1 VTSAVRPPLSR
12 TAIVDATI
20 ELIGTSGPEAFTMRR
35 LGDLLHVDATAVYRH
50 FRDKSELLHAVGD
63 RLLGGATEGIDL
75 DGDWRSIVVT
85 VCSRVREALLQH
97 PHLAA
102 SVRDAPP
109 LADAEFAIT
118 EALLQQFLR
127 AGLTPRN
134 AALAYHSVIELTVGS
149 ATIDAAV
156 HALDPAERQQRYQA
170 WRDAYAAL
178 PGRFTAS
185 RRVATHLYRGS
196 ANDRFV
202 AALRQLLDGVVPPS

>member
-1 VTSAVRPPLSR
+1 MTSSVRAPLSR
-12 TAIVDATI
+12 GAIVDATI
-20 ELIGTSGPEAFTMRR
+20 ELISTSGPEAFTMRR
-35 LGDLLHVDATAVYRH
+35 LGELLQVDATAVYRH
-50 FRDKSELLHAVGD
+50 FRDKGELLHAVGD
-63 RLLGGATEGIDL
+63 RLLGAATDGIDP
-75 DGDWRSIVVT
+75 DGDWRSVVVT
-85 VCSRVREALLQH
+85 VCSRVRTALLQH

-118 EALLQQFLR
+118 ETLLQQFLR
-127 AGLTPRN
+127 AELTPRN

-156 HALDPAERQQRYQA
+156 HALDPTERQRRYQA

-178 PGRFTAS
+178 PTRFTAS

-202 AALRQLLDGVVPPS
+202 TALQHLLDGIVPPG

>member
-1 VTSAVRPPLSR
+1 MRAPLSR

-20 ELIGTSGPEAFTMRR
+20 ELIGTSGADAFTMRR
-35 LGDLLHVDATAVYRH
+35 LGELLHADATAVYRH
-50 FRDKSELLHAVGD
+50 FRDKGELLRAVGD
-63 RLLGGATEGIDL
+63 RLLGDATTDIDR
-75 DGDWRSIVVT
+75 DADWRVVVVT
-85 VCSRVREALLQH
+85 VCSRVRGALLQH

-127 AGLTPRN
+127 ADLAPRA

-156 HALDPAERQQRYQA
+156 HALEPAERQARYQE
-170 WRDAYAAL
+170 WRTAYAAL
-178 PGRFTAS
+178 PSSFPAS
-185 RRVATHLYRGS
+185 RRVASHLYRGS
-196 ANDRFV
+196 AEDRFV
-202 AALRQLLDGVVPPS
+202 AALERLLDGIVPSS